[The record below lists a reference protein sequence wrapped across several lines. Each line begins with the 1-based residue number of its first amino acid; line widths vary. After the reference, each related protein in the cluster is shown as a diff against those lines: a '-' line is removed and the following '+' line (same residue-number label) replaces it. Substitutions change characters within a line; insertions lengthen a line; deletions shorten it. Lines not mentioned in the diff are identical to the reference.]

1 MVAATSMLQLG
12 LALLVS
18 GQRLGAW
25 QRSTPTAQA
34 SGFICR
40 RLDSIEIRYRLTHIF
55 VLHTSSLAAAAQVQK
70 KPKAGKQAKK
80 SQPAT
85 AGKRYAI
92 FDFFDFDSIPTDVFF
107 VVF

>member
-55 VLHTSSLAAAAQVQK
+55 ASPRRRSGTSAEEAKGRQASEKVAARN
-70 KPKAGKQAKK
+70 GW
-80 SQPAT
+80 
-85 AGKRYAI
+85 
-92 FDFFDFDSIPTDVFF
+92 
-107 VVF
+107 